1 MLEKKTIFIWLLF
14 SAGILL
20 FLRGE
25 FVVKQPSWLPTIPRA
40 AILPLV
46 LVVYLAIT
54 FFAAVGARRV
64 LRILGW

>member
-1 MLEKKTIFIWLLF
+1 MLEKKTIVIWLVL
-14 SAGILL
+14 SAAILL

-25 FVVKQPSWLPTIPRA
+25 FVVKQPPWMPTIPRA

-46 LVVYLAIT
+46 FVVYLAIT
-54 FFAAVGARRV
+54 FLAAVGARRV